1 MFHFS
6 NYSEVIFLLKHHEI
20 WLQYSYFQSASTV
33 QFYLK
38 KCYFYLDNTEAERK
52 SYDNCYPFMYYLEQ
66 AQAYYKQASCSP
78 FSIKPVLLFYGFVHL
93 IKAGLLTVDPYY
105 PSSTSVLAHG
115 VTTRKKKKRNYQFFD
130 DEVKIQK
137 NGLCTHFAEKMF
149 QMEYLEGEKFKMGD
163 LLALVPELDD
173 LYLFVHRKR
182 NIILFNNM
190 NGDWHIPAELA
201 HAYHMSEERLKYFL
215 EEKNGGNIHW
225 KPSELAIDGDRSNL
239 NPPFR
244 YHLLKKLYGIN
255 TSLEQ
260 LSCIPDLMI
269 HYLLLYNLSM
279 IARYET
285 EWWFDLI
292 KTAADDTYPF
302 IYTFL
307 EITEIKCP
315 WMIYHFLMEKLGF
328 LGKE

>member
-1 MFHFS
+1 MMFNFS
-6 NYSEVIFLLKHHEI
+6 NYSEVVFLLKLNEI

-38 KCYFYLDNTEAERK
+38 NCYFHLDISEAERK

-66 AQAYYKQASCSP
+66 AQIYYKQASSSP

-115 VTTRKKKKRNYQFFD
+115 VTTRKRKKRNYQFFN
-130 DEVKIQK
+130 DEVKIQR
-137 NGLCTHFAEKMF
+137 NGLCTHFAEKIF
-149 QMEYLEGEKFKMGD
+149 KIDHLEGEKFKMGD
-163 LLALVPELDD
+163 LLALIAELDD
-173 LYLFVHRKR
+173 LNLFIHHKR
-182 NIILFNNM
+182 NIVLFDKVNS
-190 NGDWHIPAELA
+190 DWYIPPDLA
-201 HAYHMSEERLKYFL
+201 YAYHMNEERLKLFL
-215 EEKNGGNIHW
+215 EEKSGGNIYW
-225 KPSELAIDGDRSNL
+225 KPNELSIDGKRSEL

-244 YHLLKKLYGIN
+244 YHIFKEQYGIN

-260 LSCIPDLMI
+260 ISCIPDLMI

-302 IYTFL
+302 IHTFL

-315 WMIYHFLMEKLGF
+315 RMIYHFLMKRCTL
-328 LGKE
+328 